1 MASYPTGL
9 VGYASVADV
18 KRLFVNIS
26 SFSSLTDDQISADIA
41 DTVAE
46 IDATIAPFYTV
57 PVSGDTPAL
66 NLLRV
71 INARLAGAEAYRR
84 LLIAGNEQL
93 PEAEA
98 WREYAELL
106 LSDIKSG
113 DIQFFSAPT
122 AAAHPIYPASAALTF
137 ESVHDMSADPSQGPI
152 FHRIGRSSVSGD
164 VM

>member
-1 MASYPTGL
+1 MPYPTGL
-9 VGYASVADV
+9 SGYASVADV
-18 KRLFVNIS
+18 KRLFVNMT
-26 SFSSLTDDQISADIA
+26 SFTSLTDDQITIDIA

-46 IDATIAPFYTV
+46 IDATIAPMYAV
-57 PVSGDTPAL
+57 PVTGDTAAL

-84 LLIAGNEQL
+84 LLIASNEQL

-106 LSDIKSG
+106 LADIKSG
-113 DIQFFSAPT
+113 DIQFFSAPVN
-122 AAAHPIYPASAALTF
+122 AAHPVFPGSKALTF
-137 ESVHDMSADPSQGPI
+137 ESLHDQDLYPEQAPI
-152 FHRIGRSSVSGD
+152 FQRIGRSSPRGD